1 MSKDSNRTDISKS
14 FKKNFS
20 VFVRNRSL
28 LIGSIMILIV
38 VLSAIF
44 ADVIAPY
51 EYDYADMSNKLLRP
65 SGLGQAVNSSS
76 GRTTLDGIC
85 FPA

>member
-20 VFVRNRSL
+20 MFVRNRSL

-51 EYDYADMSNKLLRP
+51 EYDYADMSNKF
-65 SGLGQAVNSSS
+65 LGQAVNSSS